1 MFNLDY
7 KEDNNSK
14 GAMLRLP
21 LSSRLR
27 LTQTCSSKFSVC
39 FYRYSTQYKGYRCLN
54 LSTRRIYTTCHA
66 QFDETYFPFSST
78 SLATPSVKILLSTYY
93 DGIPMSTDQPTETS
107 SQSCD
112 QPVSKSPF
120 TTPCDLCQDDPIMT
134 SRSFVELSTPP
145 LVPSPSSSSS
155 THLMVTRSNAD
166 IFTPRHF
173 ADLSYVTSSTLHQA
187 LFAAKEPKGFKSAA
201 KHPKW
206 FAAICDEMAALRQNA
221 TWDLF
226 KARLVAQGFTQVLGL
241 DYSATFSPIVKASTI
256 RIVLSLIVLH
266 KWLLHQSDVKMREM
280 QENEKKQG
288 KKGSECLIPI
298 IRGLVQAIPTS
309 LSPQPIGEATKA
321 SNLQRIPPGV
331 QGRSHF
337 TYFLYLIV

>member
-1 MFNLDY
+1 MFLSFLKGCLGLGIAVGENGSDMNGRAERKHRHITETSLAMMFNAHVPA
-7 KEDNNSK
+7 SI
-14 GAMLRLP
+14 
-21 LSSRLR
+21 
-27 LTQTCSSKFSVC
+27 
-39 FYRYSTQYKGYRCLN
+39 
-54 LSTRRIYTTCHA
+54 RIYTTCHA

-173 ADLSYVTSSTLHQA
+173 ADLSYVTSSTLHQV

-288 KKGSECLIPI
+288 KKGSEC
-298 IRGLVQAIPTS
+298 
-309 LSPQPIGEATKA
+309 
-321 SNLQRIPPGV
+321 N
-331 QGRSHF
+331 
-337 TYFLYLIV
+337 YLKNEEFYDVTLKMVAL